1 MLTGQF
7 ANSPIRGQS
16 SRGLV
21 NSRTSQLTDGEVF
34 FEVTERLNYICAQN
48 QNLTI
53 ILTISTVEN
62 VPINYIDS
70 NYLLPVLN
78 QTFRRVD
85 QSAT

>member
-1 MLTGQF
+1 MLTGHF

-21 NSRTSQLTDGEVF
+21 NSWTSQLMDSEVF
-34 FEVTERLNYICAQN
+34 FEVTERLNYICAKN

-53 ILTISTVEN
+53 ILTLSTVEN
-62 VPINYIDS
+62 VPINYIDGD
-70 NYLLPVLN
+70 YLLLVLN